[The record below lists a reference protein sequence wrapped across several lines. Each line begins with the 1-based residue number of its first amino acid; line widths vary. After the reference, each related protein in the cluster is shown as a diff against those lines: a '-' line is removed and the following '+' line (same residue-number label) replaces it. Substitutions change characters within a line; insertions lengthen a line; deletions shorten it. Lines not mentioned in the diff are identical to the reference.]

1 MAAPAVAT
9 DSSEWTVPG
18 TGIRLDRP
26 AVLGVLNLTP
36 DSFSDGG
43 KYADAVEALEKAEEM
58 VRDGADLIDVGG
70 ESTRPGARGVDAAEE
85 WRRVGPVV
93 ERLALQG
100 IPVSVDTM
108 KAEVAR
114 RAVDFGA
121 AVLNDV
127 SGLRHDPDLADV
139 AAEAGS
145 GLILMHMRGTPR
157 TMQSDVD
164 YDDLVGQVRDGLR
177 RSMEI
182 ARERGCSAG
191 QIVVDPG
198 IGFGKSAVG
207 NLELI
212 AGIGRLLELGRP
224 VLVGPSRKS
233 FIGVLL
239 DVPVEER
246 LEGTIAACL
255 SALERGA
262 RLFRVHDV
270 RAVRRALDVAW
281 AIQSSGTRQST

>member
-1 MAAPAVAT
+1 MATLAAT
-9 DSSEWTVPG
+9 TSSEWAVRG
-18 TGIRLDRP
+18 FGVRVDRP
-26 AVLGVLNLTP
+26 LIVGVLNLTP

-43 KYADAVEALEKAEEM
+43 RYADTDEALARAEEM

-70 ESTRPGARGVDAAEE
+70 ESTRPGALAVHTTEE

-93 ERLALQG
+93 EGLALRN
-100 IPVSVDTM
+100 IPVSIDTM
-108 KAEVAR
+108 KADVAR
-114 RAVDFGA
+114 RAVDSGA
-121 AVLNDV
+121 VVLNDV
-127 SGLRHDPDLADV
+127 SGLRHDPLLADV
-139 AAEAGS
+139 AARAGA

-157 TMQSDVD
+157 TMQSDLE
-164 YDDLVGQVRDGLR
+164 YDDLVGQVQDGLQG
-177 RSMEI
+177 SMDL
-182 ARERGCSAG
+182 AVERGCSPE
-191 QIVVDPG
+191 QIVLDPG
-198 IGFGKSAVG
+198 IGFGKSAAG

-233 FIGVLL
+233 FIGEILS
-239 DVPVEER
+239 VPVEER

-270 RAVRRALDVAW
+270 RQVRRAVDLAW
-281 AIQSSGTRQST
+281 AIRNSGS